1 MKAVIAVLLLGVT
14 LCGLSVVGVRAQGAA
29 VTGQFVDEWR
39 DLPYSG
45 SPVSRFG
52 HSFETV
58 RFDAFSGF
66 FPAFDIVVSSFF
78 MSFGC
83 DGVVLSTS
91 RCRARLTHLPLLA
104 LLPIGRQHHR
114 LTPTCF
120 SLAVSATTR

>member
-58 RFDAFSGF
+58 RFDAFSSF
-66 FPAFDIVVSSFF
+66 FPLLILLFFLFF

-83 DGVVLSTS
+83 DGVVYL
-91 RCRARLTHLPLLA
+91 RLAAAP
-104 LLPIGRQHHR
+104 
-114 LTPTCF
+114 
-120 SLAVSATTR
+120 V